1 MADQII
7 QGMHGCSRED
17 QYVCPEDPV
26 LRERLEWFQD
36 QKLALMM
43 HFGIYSQMGICESWP
58 LSDEDAEWSRRD
70 VDWEEDPEAFRKQY
84 RDMNKSFNPVRIQPD
99 KWAEFA
105 EENGFKYLI
114 FTTKHHDGF
123 CMYDTK
129 YTDYKVTSPDCPF
142 HTHKHADIVRS
153 VFDAF
158 RARNIAIAAY
168 FSKPDWHC
176 PWYWAEGMENPVGYS
191 RNPTYDPKRRPDVWE
206 KYVEF
211 THNQIMELI
220 EGYGRI
226 DILWLDGGQ
235 VRPDNG
241 QDIRLSELAARA
253 RKIQPWL
260 LTADRTVGGENEN
273 YITPE
278 QSVPSGPIRVPWESC
293 VTAGTAFSYRFDEK
307 YKSTRELVHLLI
319 DVVCRGGNLAL
330 NVAPQPN
337 GALPAE
343 AMRRIEGLG
352 AWLKVCGE
360 AIYAT
365 RMAEPNEA
373 GRVAF
378 TKKGDTV
385 YAILRQPEGEA
396 LPESVLIP
404 WPGRAE
410 TISLVDTGAEL
421 PFDRTEGG
429 YEVRLPAGLAGSC
442 PLAPVFRIEKQVK
455 DGQK

>member
-1 MADQII
+1 MADQIK

-17 QYVCPEDPV
+17 QYVYPKDP
-26 LRERLEWFQD
+26 LIRERLEWFQD

-58 LSDEDAEWSRRD
+58 LSDGDAEWSRRD
-70 VDWEEDPEAFRKQY
+70 VDWEDDPEEFRRQY
-84 RDMNKSFNPVRIQPD
+84 TEMNKSFNPVRIQPD

-105 EENGFKYLI
+105 AENGFRYLI

-153 VFDAF
+153 VFDSF
-158 RARNIAIAAY
+158 RKKNIAIAAY

-176 PWYWAEGMENPVGYS
+176 PWYWAEGMEKPVAFS
-191 RNPTYDPKRRPDVWE
+191 RNPTYTPSEHPEIWE
-206 KYVEF
+206 EYVQF
-211 THNQIMELI
+211 THNQIMELM
-220 EGYGRI
+220 ENYGRI

-235 VRPDNG
+235 VNPANG
-241 QDIRLSELAARA
+241 QDIRLSEVVARA

-293 VTAGTAFSYRFDEK
+293 VTAGRAFSYRFDET
-307 YKSTRELVHLLI
+307 YKTSRELVHLLA

-330 NVAPQPN
+330 NIAPQPN
-337 GALPAE
+337 GELPA
-343 AMRRIEGLG
+343 AALRQVRGLG
-352 AWLKVCGE
+352 AWLKANGE
-360 AIYAT
+360 AIYGT
-365 RMAEPNEA
+365 RMAEPNES
-373 GRVAF
+373 GSVAF
-378 TKKGDTV
+378 TRKGDAV
-385 YAILRQPEGEA
+385 YAICRLKEGEA
-396 LPESVLIP
+396 LGSTIFIP
-404 WPGRAE
+404 WPGEAE
-410 TISLVDTGAEL
+410 RISLVDMDAPLSFEKKEGGFAVEIPHTLTGAN
-421 PFDRTEGG
+421 
-429 YEVRLPAGLAGSC
+429 

-455 DGQK
+455 IEGK

>member
-17 QYVCPEDPV
+17 QYVRPDDPV
-26 LRERLEWFQD
+26 IRERLEWFQD

-58 LSDEDAEWSRRD
+58 LSDGDAEWSRRD
-70 VDWEEDPEAFRKQY
+70 VDWEDDPEIFKQQY
-84 RDMNKSFNPVRIQPD
+84 RNMNRSFNPVRIRPD
-99 KWAEFA
+99 QWADFA
-105 EENGFKYLI
+105 ARNGFRYLI

-123 CMYDTK
+123 CLFDTR
-129 YTDYKVTSPDCPF
+129 YTDYKTTSPDCPF

-176 PWYWAEGMENPVGYS
+176 PWYWAEGMENPVGFS
-191 RNPTYDPKRRPDVWE
+191 RNPTYDPKMHPEVWE

-241 QDIRLSELAARA
+241 QDIRLSEVVERA
-253 RKIQPWL
+253 RRIQPWL
-260 LTADRTVGGENEN
+260 LTADRTVGGANEN

-307 YKSTRELVHLLI
+307 YKSTRELVHLLV

-337 GALPAE
+337 GELPAE

-352 AWLKVCGE
+352 EWLRVNGE
-360 AIYAT
+360 AIYGT

-373 GRVAF
+373 GETAF
-378 TKKGDTV
+378 TQKGDVV
-385 YAILRQPEGEA
+385 YAIVRRKEGER
-396 LPESVLIP
+396 LGERLLIP
-404 WPGRAE
+404 WTGEIGR
-410 TISLVDTGAEL
+410 ISLADGGQTVE
-421 PFDRTEGG
+421 FERTDGG
-429 YEVRLPAGLAGSC
+429 YWVKLPSELSGTC
-442 PLAPVFRIEKQVK
+442 PLAPVFRMERRTE
-455 DGQK
+455 GA